1 MSMHFEKKLPIPS
14 EIKQRYPLSGKVR
27 AAKEQRDKEIR
38 DIFTG
43 KDDRF
48 ILIIG
53 PCSADNE
60 DAVMD
65 YICRLKK
72 VQEQVS
78 DRILIIPRIYT
89 NKPRTTGK
97 GYKGLLHQPD
107 PTKKPDLLAGIIAI
121 RELHMRSIE
130 ETGFTA
136 ADEMLYPENF
146 RYLDDLLGYVAVGA
160 RSVEDQQHRMTVSG
174 MDVPAGMK
182 NPTSG
187 DLSVMF
193 NSIVAAQSGH
203 NFIYRG
209 WDVTTD
215 GNDLAHVVLRGAVNH
230 NAATTPTRI
239 SSASSRSAS
248 RPRSCTAAPTTRS

>member
-130 ETGFTA
+130 EG
-136 ADEMLYPENF
+136 P
-146 RYLDDLLGYVAVGA
+146 
-160 RSVEDQQHRMTVSG
+160 
-174 MDVPAGMK
+174 
-182 NPTSG
+182 
-187 DLSVMF
+187 
-193 NSIVAAQSGH
+193 
-203 NFIYRG
+203 
-209 WDVTTD
+209 
-215 GNDLAHVVLRGAVNH
+215 
-230 NAATTPTRI
+230 
-239 SSASSRSAS
+239 
-248 RPRSCTAAPTTRS
+248 AAPDDRLRHGCPGWHEEPDLRRPVRHVQFHRRRPERTQLHLQRVGCHDRWK

>member
-78 DRILIIPRIYT
+78 AGFRPHPDHSAHLHEQAAHDREGLQGTAPSAGPDQEARPARRHHRHPRASHA
-89 NKPRTTGK
+89 
-97 GYKGLLHQPD
+97 LHRGD
-107 PTKKPDLLAGIIAI
+107 
-121 RELHMRSIE
+121 RLH
-130 ETGFTA
+130 G
-136 ADEMLYPENF
+136 
-146 RYLDDLLGYVAVGA
+146 
-160 RSVEDQQHRMTVSG
+160 
-174 MDVPAGMK
+174 
-182 NPTSG
+182 
-187 DLSVMF
+187 
-193 NSIVAAQSGH
+193 
-203 NFIYRG
+203 
-209 WDVTTD
+209 
-215 GNDLAHVVLRGAVNH
+215 
-230 NAATTPTRI
+230 
-239 SSASSRSAS
+239 SR
-248 RPRSCTAAPTTRS
+248 

>member
-48 ILIIG
+48 ILI
-53 PCSADNE
+53 
-60 DAVMD
+60 AVMD

-174 MDVPAGMK
+174 A
-182 NPTSG
+182 
-187 DLSVMF
+187 
-193 NSIVAAQSGH
+193 
-203 NFIYRG
+203 
-209 WDVTTD
+209 
-215 GNDLAHVVLRGAVNH
+215 
-230 NAATTPTRI
+230 
-239 SSASSRSAS
+239 
-248 RPRSCTAAPTTRS
+248 

>member
-89 NKPRTTGK
+89 NKPRTHLHEQAAHDRE
-97 GYKGLLHQPD
+97 GLQGTAPSAGPDQEARPARRHHRHPRASHALHRGD
-107 PTKKPDLLAGIIAI
+107 
-121 RELHMRSIE
+121 RLH
-130 ETGFTA
+130 G
-136 ADEMLYPENF
+136 
-146 RYLDDLLGYVAVGA
+146 
-160 RSVEDQQHRMTVSG
+160 
-174 MDVPAGMK
+174 
-182 NPTSG
+182 
-187 DLSVMF
+187 
-193 NSIVAAQSGH
+193 
-203 NFIYRG
+203 
-209 WDVTTD
+209 
-215 GNDLAHVVLRGAVNH
+215 
-230 NAATTPTRI
+230 
-239 SSASSRSAS
+239 SR
-248 RPRSCTAAPTTRS
+248 